1 MAQKKEL
8 EIIQHSKMNSLE
20 LFLIEVTSRNP
31 HGHDDLEI
39 GILMEG
45 SITLSL
51 EQDSYLLHK
60 GDIFL
65 INRHQVHSL
74 YRTDEPNLILAFQ
87 LHTEFYRQID
97 YSLEYLRFE
106 NNIIHSGTLHK
117 SLLPLFYQCADVY
130 FQDLTFGALKC
141 SGIMLDILYQL
152 ATGTHCHIASEKESV
167 SAYNNTMRLNR
178 IMEYINE
185 HYTEHISL
193 QDLAELEN
201 ITDYHMS
208 HFIRRMLGMS
218 FQDYVSQLRFRHAL
232 TLMQKTN
239 LHILDICMESGFS
252 SSRYLN
258 QMFEKNLHCTAKE
271 YLKMQEKPALTQ
283 MPLSA
288 NTIQNKYNNLQAA
301 RYIKNVLHSQAT

>member
-20 LFLIEVTSRNP
+20 LFLIEVTSRSP

-39 GILMEG
+39 GVIMEG
-45 SITLSL
+45 SITLLL
-51 EQDSYLLHK
+51 EQEAYLLHK
-60 GDIFL
+60 GEIFL
-65 INRHQVHSL
+65 INRHQIHSL
-74 YRTDEPNLILAFQ
+74 YRTDEKNLILAFQ
-87 LHTEFYRQID
+87 LHPEFYRQID

-106 NNIIHSGTLHK
+106 NNIIHSGYLHRN
-117 SLLPLFYQCADVY
+117 LLPLFYQCADLY
-130 FQDLTFGALKC
+130 FQDLSFVSFKC

-152 ATGTHCHIASEKESV
+152 ATGTDCHIASEKESV
-167 SAYNNTMRLNR
+167 SAYHNTMRLNR
-178 IMEYINE
+178 IMEYISE
-185 HYTEHISL
+185 HYTERISL

-208 HFIRRMLGMS
+208 HFIRKMLGMS
-218 FQDYVSQLRFRHAL
+218 FQEYVSQLRFRHAL
-232 TLMQKTN
+232 NLMQKTD

-271 YLKMQEKPALTQ
+271 YVKMAKKPVFTST
-283 MPLSA
+283 PLSA
-288 NTIQNKYNNLQAA
+288 DTTQKKYNNQQAVH
-301 RYIKNVLHSQAT
+301 YIKKVLTVK

>member
-31 HGHDDLEI
+31 HGHDDIEI
-39 GILMEG
+39 GVIMEG
-45 SITLSL
+45 SVSLLL
-51 EQDSYLLHK
+51 EQEKYLLHK

-74 YRTDEPNLILAFQ
+74 YSTNENNLILAFQ

-106 NNIIHSGTLHK
+106 NNIIHSGFLHK
-117 SLLPLFYQCADVY
+117 KLLPLFYQCADIY
-130 FQDLTFGALKC
+130 FQDLSFGALKC
-141 SGIMLDILYQL
+141 SSIMLDILYQL
-152 ATGTHCHIASEKESV
+152 ADGTLCHIASEKESV
-167 SAYNNTMRLNR
+167 SAYHNTMRLNR
-178 IMEYINE
+178 IMDYINE
-185 HYTEHISL
+185 HYTERISL

-208 HFIRRMLGMS
+208 HFIRKMLGIS
-218 FQDYVSQLRFRHAL
+218 FQEYVNQLRFKHAL
-232 TLMQKTN
+232 TLIQKTD

-271 YLKMQEKPALTQ
+271 YIKMKKKPEVTLQPISPDTVQ
-283 MPLSA
+283 K
-288 NTIQNKYNNLQAA
+288 KYNNQQAS
-301 RYIKNVLHSQAT
+301 RYIKRILGF